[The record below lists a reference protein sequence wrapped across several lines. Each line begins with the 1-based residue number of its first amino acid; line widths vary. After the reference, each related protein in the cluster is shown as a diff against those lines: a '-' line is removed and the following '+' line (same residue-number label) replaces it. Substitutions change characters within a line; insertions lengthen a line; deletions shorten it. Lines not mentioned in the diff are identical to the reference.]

1 MVTMSHLSDVQELI
15 NLGELE
21 PARRELNFV
30 KALLLDYPDMDAEVT
45 DEELDGIY
53 SRIAGVRSPAVE
65 TIRKMERNRMRRVS
79 VAAYRENC
87 PREGD
92 QCCSVCD
99 CCPFSQA
106 FVEKLDEL
114 TAAEGCL

>member
-1 MVTMSHLSDVQELI
+1 MVAMSHLSDVQELI
-15 NLGELE
+15 NLGELDT
-21 PARRELNFV
+21 ACRELNFV

-53 SRIAGVRSPAVE
+53 SHIVGAQSPAVE
-65 TIRKMERNRMRRVS
+65 TIRKMERNRMRRVT
-79 VAAYRENC
+79 VAAYRETC

-114 TAAEGCL
+114 TAAEGCQ

>member
-79 VAAYRENC
+79 VAAYRK
-87 PREGD
+87 PARGKATSAVRSAIAVL
-92 QCCSVCD
+92 SVRR
-99 CCPFSQA
+99 SS
-106 FVEKLDEL
+106 KSW
-114 TAAEGCL
+114 TN

>member
-1 MVTMSHLSDVQELI
+1 MVAMSHLSDVQELI
-15 NLGELE
+15 NLGELDT
-21 PARRELNFV
+21 ARRELNFV
-30 KALLLDYPDMDAEVT
+30 KTLLLDYPDMDAEVT

-53 SRIAGVRSPAVE
+53 SHIVGAQSPAVE
-65 TIRKMERNRMRRVS
+65 TIRKMERNRMRRVC
-79 VAAYRENC
+79 VAAYRETC

-106 FVEKLDEL
+106 FVEMLDEL
-114 TAAEGCL
+114 TAAEGCQ